1 MSDMVIRRR
10 KRSKHGQHPPA
21 VGPALNYHSHAAS
34 VDVPDAPI
42 DTLVERASGRRVYRE
57 VVPQREDLDADA
69 FVPGL
74 GRDDSDVLENDRYEM
89 FGMDNDEWPSEP
101 PPKPMRK
108 GGMAEWRK
116 RRGEC
121 LKELL
126 RRDGCGDAR
135 TAYTPLH
142 NVERWDGACFMKT
155 SLKALGLRVQLG
167 HEGCVRPKPV
177 GTTFVVLDLNGIQEV
192 NVDLCG
198 CEKAALH
205 GSAYTQLLRRGWY
218 PATDHTPKTAATF
231 ALLDFF
237 HAQTLQAK
245 TTMYDFYVTL
255 EKLTDNTGVKPPNRY
270 SEFLRMARQ
279 YRHLLMLKRAGRAH
293 DPSGVYG
300 TQPGE
305 CAVLCPACPRPGVN
319 LPDDWDSA
327 PPEKK
332 FLYVL
337 FLALDAC
344 FRLKRRLISS
354 ELRDPG
360 LGTGWA
366 YFTENEPYRQYLL
379 TVTDQK
385 EMSTCSGLAA
395 LDYANTKFSRGYSST
410 GVGMGVCARHEFVQP
425 TGVGDLQKGEVL
437 EHGLHIRVNTPPHR
451 RPLAESDIW
460 WKALMERLL
469 RLPPMLRLKMV
480 LALMRFVIPKL
491 HLHAHILACRLM
503 FSLNFLAGA
512 GQTDGEG
519 IERPWANIG
528 GVATSTREQGPG
540 SRRDTLDDHW
550 GYWNW
555 NKLVTLAQLLRRR
568 LDNAKIE
575 CAQHEEAFE
584 AFSAQQEERVPAW
597 RQMVEEFEAE
607 AALGPGAERKCKNP
621 YSCESKFSEEESK
634 HADLGMPTLH
644 DLEEEQRRVRLQ
656 AELKKAQTTGQQ
668 ISLTGMRTKLTRGIQ
683 RFRKLQA
690 IYTPAALQAAARAP
704 AEESQLAED
713 TPLFLPSALA
723 EPERSTG
730 CVAAWSISKHSLGM
744 RSAARRWCGCE
755 TSSTSNHGVNTRSRT
770 LVARN
775 ESKIR
780 LHSEKYQSAWN
791 AIRLLNGGDPESV
804 GWLKLR
810 KQDIRLLEDPEEL
823 SRKAAKRKKQE
834 ERRLARERRLIA
846 EGALEAPLVQQSD
859 GDDDDDE
866 ERAARSGE
874 NVREISWIWTAAG
887 TSGTDADLDEAL
899 RIEWAKAWARSR
911 RWKEEVM
918 LLEEEAR
925 RLPVTLEHNAYVWEE
940 RGKAIPLDDVET
952 EFAEGAL
959 AYAVKQA
966 RMYREIKAMAET
978 RLTEAKL
985 ANGKKRVWR
994 RPTYED
1000 ILVDHDDDEGGR
1012 AGRMDGMEMTV
1023 RRTSAGTFSATRSF
1037 SSGRG

>member
-1 MSDMVIRRR
+1 MLF
-10 KRSKHGQHPPA
+10 GGLA
-21 VGPALNYHSHAAS
+21 VCESCCVSMH
-34 VDVPDAPI
+34 
-42 DTLVERASGRRVYRE
+42 
-57 VVPQREDLDADA
+57 Q
-69 FVPGL
+69 
-74 GRDDSDVLENDRYEM
+74 
-89 FGMDNDEWPSEP
+89 
-101 PPKPMRK
+101 
-108 GGMAEWRK
+108 
-116 RRGEC
+116 
-121 LKELL
+121 
-126 RRDGCGDAR
+126 
-135 TAYTPLH
+135 YTPLH

-218 PATDHTPKTAATF
+218 PATDHAPKTAATF

-245 TTMYDFYVTL
+245 TTMYNFYVTL

-425 TGVGDLQKGEVL
+425 TGVGDLQKGERYSNMDYIFASIL
-437 EHGLHIRVNTPPHR
+437 RHIDARLPKVI
-451 RPLAESDIW
+451 SYDIVCQW

-555 NKLVTLAQLLRRR
+555 NKLVTLGMFFLRNIGL

-607 AALGPGAERKCKNP
+607 AALGRGRRGSVRTRTPAR
-621 YSCESKFSEEESK
+621 SKAQVRLQFSEEESK

-644 DLEEEQRRVRLQ
+644 DVSPSSFIYAGLELEEEQRRVRLQ

-730 CVAAWSISKHSLGM
+730 CVAGLVNIEALARDAQCRASLVRLRNQLHVKSRFLTYKKVHSRHQG
-744 RSAARRWCGCE
+744 A
-755 TSSTSNHGVNTRSRT
+755 NTRSRT

-1000 ILVDHDDDEGGR
+1000 ILVDHDDDEGGE
-1012 AGRMDGMEMTV
+1012 GGEDGWDGNDGEEDERGDV
-1023 RRTSAGTFSATRSF
+1023 FSDEEFFLGGEDEAE
-1037 SSGRG
+1037 